1 MTKILICTLPIFFLI
16 SCQQKFYTRDL
27 KQQADIDPVGVGL
40 LIFSKAENIPL
51 YISQHTKAFDTIK
64 VVQIKEGA
72 GKGSYEFR
80 THKLRCSLN
89 PHLLLRGSS
98 DLESKASI
106 ESGGSPSGPELEFK
120 VVWHND
126 TAYEVIVSERKKTTA
141 IIKLN
146 GRNPYFETWEYYLK
160 RVASIGV
167 LDSNDNNDLAIYDK
181 PDGNRLNVTSQY
193 ALRVLEVK
201 DYWAQVAENNQ
212 VVGWVKWRDKDKL
225 LIRMTEQVIE

>member
-1 MTKILICTLPIFFLI
+1 MRKILICTIPIFFLI

-51 YISQHTKAFDTIK
+51 YTSQHTKAFDTIRI
-64 VVQIKEGA
+64 VRIKDGERR
-72 GKGSYEFR
+72 GSYEFR
-80 THKLRCSLN
+80 THKLRRSLN

-120 VVWHND
+120 VVWHSGPV
-126 TAYEVIVSERKKTTA
+126 YEVIVSEPKQITV
-141 IIKLN
+141 IIKRN
-146 GRNPYFETWEYYLK
+146 GSNSHFETWEHYLK

-167 LDSNDNNDLAIYDK
+167 LDIDDNNDLAIYDQ
-181 PDGNRLNVTSQY
+181 PDGSRLTSPVSMHY
-193 ALRVLEVK
+193 
-201 DYWAQVAENNQ
+201 
-212 VVGWVKWRDKDKL
+212 
-225 LIRMTEQVIE
+225 MSS